1 MPCQKAQM
9 TEDQR
14 VGTNVL
20 KLNLLALI
28 KRALL
33 FSVQVTMNGD
43 YDNDTY
49 LINLYLKYNSLTSFT
64 LLFNSL

>member
-1 MPCQKAQM
+1 M

-33 FSVQVTMNGD
+33 FSVQVTMNRD

-64 LLFNSL
+64 LLFNSLYHMISFV